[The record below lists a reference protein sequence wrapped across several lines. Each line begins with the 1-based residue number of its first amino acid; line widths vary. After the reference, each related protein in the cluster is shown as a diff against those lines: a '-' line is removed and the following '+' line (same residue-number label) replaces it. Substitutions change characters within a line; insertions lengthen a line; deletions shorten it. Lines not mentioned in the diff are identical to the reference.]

1 MANARGH
8 RAPSTSEGAPNF
20 ALEDFVQD
28 AQEPV
33 LENLDD
39 FSWVQEAEERES
51 EDIAAWGAAED
62 TGEPFVW
69 YQEPQVAEQASD
81 SPAPGHDTPAAPT
94 PRASAPKAQPSHFRP
109 EIEGL
114 RAVSV
119 FMIVVYHVWLGRV
132 SGGVDVFLFIS
143 AFLLGSSFARR
154 LDARKPFGPVRYW
167 LRTFT
172 RLMPPATI
180 AILGTLLGSY
190 LILPESSW
198 QTVISHAIASATY
211 IQNIWLSIT
220 SVDYYALDASTASP
234 LQHFWSLSL
243 QGQVFLT
250 WPLLF
255 IAAKYAARKSAHPR
269 RVAFGFFAVIAAA
282 SFAFSIYYTAT
293 HQSSAYFSTPARAW
307 EVACGTLLALS
318 LPTLDRL
325 LGSARPGSPTAPR
338 HRTLRALAGWVGFA
352 LLVSLGIVLNVQGL
366 FPGWIAL
373 WPLTGA
379 GLIIVAG
386 YSGTSWGFDRVLTM
400 KLPRALASSS
410 YSLYLVHWPILILWL
425 AHSGQKRAGALDG
438 LLVIAGSMALAWIL
452 STIVDSRFRKPSW
465 KSAPWWRSLTVIGT
479 CLALVLGGALGLR
492 GYLASQQTSDPIT
505 ADSPESSRVLTE
517 PFNPD
522 TLSPKGF
529 ELDDQWPSLPH
540 LCDDPSGV
548 LVATKDIPCETL
560 RPLDAKTNATV
571 LVVGSSHS
579 RQFIPALLAEAQAH
593 NWQIINFTKNACT
606 FREDSSLEDGEY
618 CKGYFDQVMKAIDA
632 HEPDLVLMTS
642 TKATPTGTG
651 EAVPEGT
658 REGIQAV
665 LDKGVNV
672 LALRD
677 APRWPT
683 SLYTCA
689 ESVINAGGE
698 PMRADDECGA
708 NLSSKLAE
716 EDPSAAL
723 DGMTGE
729 SDAKLYRMDLS
740 DLICPDG
747 RCAPIQG
754 NAYVYM
760 DDNHLTRTFT
770 SGIAQKVSARFERL
784 GIPLEGNAGRAG
796 SDGGGA

>member
-8 RAPSTSEGAPNF
+8 RAHSPGEDAPSFS
-20 ALEDFVQD
+20 LEDFVQD
-28 AQEPV
+28 AQESALDDV
-33 LENLDD
+33 DD

-69 YQEPQVAEQASD
+69 YQEPQVTEQASD
-81 SPAPGHDTPAAPT
+81 SPAPDTRPQTTPAN
-94 PRASAPKAQPSHFRP
+94 ASKPSHFRP

-119 FMIVVYHVWLGRV
+119 LMIVIYHVWLGRV

-180 AILGTLLGSY
+180 AILGTLLGSF

-211 IQNIWLSIT
+211 VQNIWLSIT

-255 IAAKYAARKSAHPR
+255 IAAKFAARKSAHPR
-269 RVAFGFFAVIAAA
+269 RVAFGFFSVVAAA
-282 SFAFSIYYTAT
+282 SFVFSIYYTAT
-293 HQSSAYFSTPARAW
+293 HQSAAYFSTPARAW
-307 EVACGTLLALS
+307 EVACGTLLALA

-325 LGSARPGSPTAPR
+325 LGSARPGSPEAPR
-338 HRTLRALAGWVGFA
+338 HRTLRALAGWAGFA

-438 LLVIAGSMALAWIL
+438 LIVILGSMALAWVL
-452 STIVDSRFRKPSW
+452 STIVDSRFRKPAW
-465 KSAPWWRSLTVIGT
+465 KTAPWWRSLTVIGT

-492 GYLASQQTSDPIT
+492 GYLASQQTSAPIT
-505 ADSPESSRVLTE
+505 AGATENSNALTAT
-517 PFNPD
+517 FNPD

-529 ELDDQWPSLPH
+529 ELDGQWPNLPH

-560 RPLDAKTNATV
+560 RPLGSKASATV

-579 RQFIPALLAEAQAH
+579 RQFIPTILDEAKAK
-593 NWQIINFTKNACT
+593 NWQIINFTKNACP
-606 FREDSSLEDGEY
+606 FREDSMLGDGEY
-618 CKGYFDQVMKAIDA
+618 CKGYFDQVMKAIDT
-632 HEPDLVLMTS
+632 HHPDLVLMTS
-642 TKATPTGTG
+642 TAATPTGT
-651 EAVPEGT
+651 EETVPPGT

-672 LALRD
+672 LAVRD

-689 ESVINAGGE
+689 EAVIDAGGTPE
-698 PMRADDECGA
+698 LADQACGA
-708 NLSSKLAE
+708 DLSTKLAST
-716 EDPSAAL
+716 DPSEVL
-723 DGMTGE
+723 DNMSGAGG
-729 SDAKLYRMDLS
+729 ARVFRMDIS

-747 RCAPIQG
+747 HCAPIQG

-760 DDNHLTRTFT
+760 DDNHLTRVFT
-770 SGIAQKVSARFERL
+770 SGIAKEVSARFEQLGIRL
-784 GIPLEGNAGRAG
+784 GSNTGG
-796 SDGGGA
+796 SGADGSRP

>member
-8 RAPSTSEGAPNF
+8 RAPSKSESAPSF

-28 AQEPV
+28 AQDPA
-33 LENLDD
+33 LDD
-39 FSWVQEAEERES
+39 LDGFSWVQEAEERES

-69 YQEPQVAEQASD
+69 YQGPQVAEQASD
-81 SPAPGHDTPAAPT
+81 SSPDPDPEKSAQPAA
-94 PRASAPKAQPSHFRP
+94 SAKKAQPSHFRP

-172 RLMPPATI
+172 RLMPPATV
-180 AILGTLLGSY
+180 AILGTLIGSY
-190 LILPESSW
+190 FLLPESSW

-211 IQNIWLSIT
+211 VQNIWLSIT

-255 IAAKYAARKSAHPR
+255 IGAKFAAKKSAHPR

-293 HQSSAYFSTPARAW
+293 HQSAAYFSTPARAW
-307 EVACGTLLALS
+307 EVACGTLLALA
-318 LPTLDRL
+318 LPTLDRF
-325 LGSARPGSPTAPR
+325 LGAARPGSSTVPR
-338 HRTLRALAGWVGFA
+338 HRALRALAGWAGFA
-352 LLVSLGIVLNVQGL
+352 LLVSLGLVLNVQGL

-373 WPLTGA
+373 WPLAGA
-379 GLIIVAG
+379 ALIIVAG
-386 YSGTSWGFDRVLTM
+386 YSGTSWGFDRILTM

-410 YSLYLVHWPILILWL
+410 YCLYLVHWPILILWL

-438 LLVIAGSMALAWIL
+438 LAVIAGSMVLAWIL
-452 STIVDSRFRKPSW
+452 SKLVDSRFRKPSW
-465 KSAPWWRSLTVIGT
+465 KSAPWWRSLTVIGA
-479 CLALVLGGALGLR
+479 CLALVLGGAFGLR
-492 GYLASQQTSDPIT
+492 GYLASLQTSAPIT
-505 ADSPESSRVLTE
+505 ASTPEDSRALTE
-517 PFNPD
+517 AFDPD

-529 ELDDQWPSLPH
+529 ELDGQWPKLPH
-540 LCDDPSGV
+540 LCDDPTGT
-548 LVATKDIPCETL
+548 LAATKDIPCETL
-560 RPLDAKTNATV
+560 RPLKAKTNATV

-579 RQFIPALLAEAQAH
+579 RQFIPTLLDEAKAN

-606 FREDSSLEDGEY
+606 FREDSMLAEGEY
-618 CKGYFDQVMKAIDA
+618 CKGYFDQVMKAIDE
-632 HEPDLVLMTS
+632 HDPDLVLMTS
-642 TKATPTGTG
+642 TSATPTGTG
-651 EAVPEGT
+651 EKVPDGT

-665 LDKGVNV
+665 LNKGANV
-672 LALRD
+672 LAVRD

-689 ESVINAGGE
+689 ETVINAGGD
-698 PMRADDECGA
+698 PKLADEACGA
-708 NLSSKLAE
+708 DLGSKLAAN
-716 EDPSAAL
+716 DPSETL
-723 DGMTGE
+723 DGMTGQ
-729 SDAKLYRMDLS
+729 SGAKLYRMDLS
-740 DLICPDG
+740 DLICPED

-770 SGIAQKVSARFERL
+770 SGIAKEVSARFEQLGIRL
-784 GIPLEGNAGRAG
+784 GERSGESG
-796 SDGGGA
+796 SDGDSS